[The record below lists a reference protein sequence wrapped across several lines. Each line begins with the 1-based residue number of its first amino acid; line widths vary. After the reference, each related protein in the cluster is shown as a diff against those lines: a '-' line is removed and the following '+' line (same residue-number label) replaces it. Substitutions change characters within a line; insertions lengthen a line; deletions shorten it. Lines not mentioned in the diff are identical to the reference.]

1 MALLEAVIGVPAKF
15 DPATDPLAKPLPQE
29 PDDLRIHVEMCA
41 RRYGAIR
48 EHMFRV
54 EVAQQGIARILI
66 AVLFVLVASK
76 VIDLDLLAKVL

>member
-41 RRYGAIR
+41 RRYGATR
-48 EHMFRV
+48 EHMARI
-54 EVAQQGIARILI
+54 ETAQQGIARILI

-76 VIDLDLLAKVL
+76 LIDLDIVSRFF